1 MPERPLTPF
10 ALVLI
15 GGVLILLVGILVLAE
30 FLTGRVQIIDVI
42 NPTIPPIIRNN
53 LDDLSIGLLVSI
65 FGILVIIGAIL
76 IVTGHPANI
85 RGGAIEALFFAIVSL
100 LVAAGAFY
108 IGFLLVF
115 IGSIAALLWKPPT

>member
-30 FLTGRVQIIDVI
+30 FFTGRVQIIDVI

-115 IGSIAALLWKPPT
+115 VGSIAALLWKPPT